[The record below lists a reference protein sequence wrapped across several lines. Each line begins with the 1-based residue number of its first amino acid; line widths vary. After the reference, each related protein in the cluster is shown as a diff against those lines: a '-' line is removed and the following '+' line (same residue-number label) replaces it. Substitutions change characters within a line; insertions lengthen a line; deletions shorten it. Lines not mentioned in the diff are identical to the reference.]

1 MSCRTRVAPFAFLA
15 AVAACG
21 DRATAPA
28 TTDDP
33 VLSAAKTAAPALG
46 PDRQRVEHLARRLAR
61 ALANPGFRLRLKQ
74 GLDRSP
80 VREHKLHFQR
90 LLAEGGSG
98 PAAEIARL
106 TGTSAAAV
114 TAEALGAP
122 ALELYLP
129 VPAHRAQWTG
139 GPDILVATA
148 LKDHEA
154 PVAFDPAGRRQV
166 LDPDTPPAIPV
177 LALVPVETDFD
188 APAPGAGEQ
197 AIEVCPQ
204 GASAGLP
211 GGVQAQA
218 CSGGGGGSGPTAGL
232 WMTAASF
239 VGTFEGWLKGSPE
252 FEVHMLGQAGAT
264 DSLKD
269 YQCSGEKQLA
279 PYWFDQNS
287 TSWTGRVLLASQG
300 QLDAYRQQHPGQSMR
315 AVVIEDDD
323 TACQIKMD
331 ADRFKTIVTLIDSY
345 NNSYTAGRDTT
356 TGLIRV
362 WNRAK
367 AIQKILQAIWSFI
380 TTQDEFVGNAVQDAV
395 AGEFKSGYNWIVK
408 GENNVTNGALKLE
421 MR

>member
-1 MSCRTRVAPFAFLA
+1 MSRRPRVAPVAFLA
-15 AVAACG
+15 LLAACG

-28 TTDDP
+28 VTDDP
-33 VLSAAKTAAPALG
+33 ALFPAKAAAPAPG
-46 PDRQRVEHLARRLAR
+46 PDRQRVEQLARRLAR
-61 ALANPGFRLRLKQ
+61 ALADPGFRLQLKQ

-90 LLAEGGSG
+90 LLAGGDSA

-114 TAEALGAP
+114 TAEALGVP

-129 VPAHRAQWTG
+129 VPAHRAGWLG

-148 LKDHEA
+148 LHDHEA
-154 PVAFDPAGRRQV
+154 PVAFDTRGRRQV
-166 LDPDTPPAIPV
+166 LDPDTPPATPV

-188 APAPGAGEQ
+188 AAGPGAGQQ

-204 GASAGLP
+204 GQPAGRP
-211 GGVQAQA
+211 GDVRDQA
-218 CSGGGGGSGPTAGL
+218 CSGGGTSGPARGL

-269 YQCSGEKQLA
+269 YQCSGEKQVA

-287 TSWTGRVLLASQG
+287 TAWTGSVLLASQG

-367 AIQKILQAIWSFI
+367 ALQKILQAIWSFI

-395 AGEFKSGYNWIVK
+395 AGEFKPGYNWIVK